1 MTELYTR
8 MLFLFEVSFVCVHIQ
23 IDMCQ
28 VCDIINDSMVL
39 HPLRYSFCLARSV
52 LQKVSLEFYID
63 VHAHSTMMNGFMYGN
78 VFEEEERVQ
87 RQAVFPRLLCH
98 NAPDFSLV
106 SPRMYWI

>member
-1 MTELYTR
+1 MHCSQFSWNFSNYI
-8 MLFLFEVSFVCVHIQ
+8 F
-23 IDMCQ
+23 
-28 VCDIINDSMVL
+28 
-39 HPLRYSFCLARSV
+39 

-106 SPRMYWI
+106 SLRHAWHITMTVMTINNSEL